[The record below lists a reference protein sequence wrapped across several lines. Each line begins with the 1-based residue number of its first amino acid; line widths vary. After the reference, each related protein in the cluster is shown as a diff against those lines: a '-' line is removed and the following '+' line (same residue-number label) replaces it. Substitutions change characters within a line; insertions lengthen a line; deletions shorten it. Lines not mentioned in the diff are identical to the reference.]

1 MTAGVRQGC
10 PLSPLLYA
18 VCADLLL
25 ERIRTTI
32 STAVTR
38 AYADDT
44 AVIIQDILAEAPILA
59 QIFQE
64 FGNISNLHLN
74 INKTVVIPLFPTPG
88 IAATRDNLIHLI
100 PTWSNVQLE
109 YYAKYLGFMIGPDS
123 SCRSW
128 KDPTEKYQQRATTW
142 TNLHLGLHC
151 TAVSYNTFALPVLT
165 YIAQLGMPPPEVLEA
180 EHNTLLK
187 MAPGP
192 TAWITPSDLWWLRH
206 LTGHPCSLLS
216 LKIYSQA
223 AQTRVRIWDPAC
235 ADQEND
241 PGTPMEIL
249 PAQQGA
255 TRAQRSAG
263 SDRHNNQRARLHN
276 NYSLSS
282 SFQQRISHLRSL
294 IRAPN
299 QFYAKALWSDWF
311 HNSANLSLDQN
322 LHYVQDTIG
331 TIQQY
336 LPTNYC
342 IETKEDA
349 QEWKT
354 MRRKFQSK
362 IYASLHDRAAPDTQ
376 ARFSHKLDRW
386 NLHLPTQ
393 PLHDHMSVRQ
403 RTPNWQA
410 RCAHQRLKT
419 LAKLTTPRVHAAVFG
434 ATWNRWC
441 TRRRYQQRGRCRLCQ
456 QPHSE
461 DSIEHYAYCS
471 SVRKLAAQ
479 RLRLCCTTQVN
490 IHTFTCTNPLLRT
503 QEQLTRAALLIY
515 STYRALNHQRQS
527 KNPLQADELYNAMCQ
542 WVVEGA
548 RGHTRTCQ
556 TLAKTWTEHQGTPLP
571 KIQ

>member
-1 MTAGVRQGC
+1 
-10 PLSPLLYA
+10 
-18 VCADLLL
+18 
-25 ERIRTTI
+25 
-32 STAVTR
+32 
-38 AYADDT
+38 
-44 AVIIQDILAEAPILA
+44 
-59 QIFQE
+59 
-64 FGNISNLHLN
+64 
-74 INKTVVIPLFPTPG
+74 
-88 IAATRDNLIHLI
+88 
-100 PTWSNVQLE
+100 
-109 YYAKYLGFMIGPDS
+109 
-123 SCRSW
+123 
-128 KDPTEKYQQRATTW
+128 
-142 TNLHLGLHC
+142 
-151 TAVSYNTFALPVLT
+151 
-165 YIAQLGMPPPEVLEA
+165 
-180 EHNTLLK
+180 

-206 LTGHPCSLLS
+206 LTGHPCSVLS
-216 LKIYSQA
+216 LKIHSQA
-223 AQTRVRIWDPAC
+223 AQTRVRSWDPAC

-249 PAQQGA
+249 PVQQGA
-255 TRAQRSAG
+255 SRAQRPAG
-263 SDRHNNQRARLHN
+263 SDRHNNQKARLHN
-276 NYSLSS
+276 NHSLSS

-322 LHYVQDTIG
+322 LQYVQDTIG

-386 NLHLPTQ
+386 NLHLPSQ

-503 QEQLTRAALLIY
+503 QEQLTRAALLMY

-527 KNPLQADELYNAMCQ
+527 NNPLQADELYNAMCQ

-548 RGHTRTCQ
+548 RGHTRMCQ
-556 TLAKTWTEHQGTPLP
+556 TLVNTWTEHQGTPLP
-571 KIQ
+571 NVQ